1 MIFSLAHAGVTLGG
15 TSVLSDVSLDIR
27 PGEVVG
33 LVGPSGA
40 GKTTLLRLL
49 DGSRVP
55 DTGTAHATVVRSEVG
70 FIHQD
75 LALVPTLRVLQNVL
89 AGAAGKQGLLRAVK
103 SAIAPSRAE
112 VAAVHALLERVGI
125 GEKLYQR
132 TDTLSGGQQ
141 QRVAVARALYQRPSV
156 LLADEPV
163 SSVDPHRADATL
175 RWLLGLCAADGLTAV
190 ISLHD
195 LTLARRHL
203 PRLVGLKNGTVRYD
217 GPPEGLD
224 ASALYAPESR

>member
-1 MIFSLAHAGVTLGG
+1 MSFSLAHVGVTLGG
-15 TSVLSDVSLDIR
+15 TRVLHDVNLDIT

-55 DTGTAHATVVRSEVG
+55 DTGTAHSTMTKSEVG

-89 AGAAGKQGLLRAVK
+89 AGAAGQQGLLRSLK
-103 SAIAPSRAE
+103 SAIAPSRSE
-112 VAAVHALLERVGI
+112 VAAVHVLLDRVGI

-141 QRVAVARALYQRPSV
+141 QRVAVARALYQRPRA

-195 LTLARRHL
+195 IDLARRHL
-203 PRLVGLKNGTVRYD
+203 PRLVGLKAGTVVYD

-224 ASALYAPESR
+224 ASALYGPEPW